1 MKKILIPILILSIIQ
16 FILYMNCGVIID
28 KYITNN
34 ILFIKAI
41 NTYSIMI
48 FLSMIIFVICISIKR
63 FSIENFL
70 PKDKDDLICV

>member
-41 NTYSIMI
+41 NTYSFMEPV
-48 FLSMIIFVICISIKR
+48 SNFV
-63 FSIENFL
+63 
-70 PKDKDDLICV
+70 